1 MSLLQV
7 RDLSVHLSDRTL
19 VSGIDLDLAAGESLA
34 LVGESGSGKSL
45 TSRAIIGLL
54 PPGLTAGGS
63 VTVNGVAMNDPGRAR
78 TIRGSVVSLLMQD
91 PFTMLNPLKRVG
103 VQLADAFPSNERRQM
118 RSGGEIARRLA
129 EVGLEPDVAARYPFQ
144 LSGGMRQRVA
154 LAAALMRD
162 PQLLIADEPT
172 TALDVT
178 VQRDVLRLIADLQR
192 QRGMGFLLITHDLR
206 VAFSVCQRIVVLY
219 AGKMLEAG
227 PAQRVRDATAHPY
240 TNALLS
246 AEPPMDRRVAGLR
259 SVAGAVPR
267 HDDVVGQC
275 PFAPRCSLA
284 IEECWAGPVE
294 LRQVEEAH
302 WTACLRPA
310 DAMLGRSIAPAEEA
324 GSTRK
329 SAPALLSVNHLGKT
343 FGGASQAAI
352 ADATLEVREGESV
365 GLVGGSGSG
374 KTTLA
379 RCVVGLEIPSRGG
392 IELDGVDVTSWM
404 RLSRAQ
410 RRPLRRT
417 VQMVFQDPY
426 SSLNP
431 MRTVGNTLREALAA
445 VDEPS
450 GKDAAKRLLELVQ
463 LPQEMA
469 EKRPPAL
476 SGGERQR
483 VAIARALAGNPRLLV
498 CDESVSALDVSV
510 QAQIIDLLRELRQQM
525 RMALLFIAHDLAVV
539 RQVCDYVYVME
550 RGAIVEYGEA
560 ADVLSTPRH
569 EYTKALIRSVPRDD
583 PGWLST

>member
-19 VSGIDLDLAAGESLA
+19 VSGIELDLAPGESLA

-54 PPGLTAGGS
+54 PSGLAAGGS
-63 VTVNGVAMNDPGRAR
+63 VTINGVPMNDRGRAR
-78 TIRGSVVSLLMQD
+78 TIRGPVVSLLMQD

-103 VQLADAFPSNERRQM
+103 VQLADAFPRSERRRVQ
-118 RSGGEIARRLA
+118 SSGEIARRLA
-129 EVGLEPDVAARYPFQ
+129 EVGLEPDVAARFPFQ

-206 VAFSVCQRIVVLY
+206 VAFSVCERIVVLY

-227 PAQRVRDATAHPY
+227 PAKLVRESTAHPY

-267 HDDVVGQC
+267 HDDVADQC
-275 PFAPRCSLA
+275 PFAARCPLV
-284 IEECWAGPVE
+284 IDECWAGPVE
-294 LRQVEEAH
+294 LRRVEASH
-302 WTACLRPA
+302 WTACIRPA
-310 DAMLGRSIAPAEEA
+310 DAMRGRIVAPSEEDD
-324 GSTRK
+324 STRG
-329 SAPALLSVNHLGKT
+329 SGPALLSVSHLGKT
-343 FGGASQAAI
+343 FGGASRAAV
-352 ADATLEVREGESV
+352 ADATLQVREGESV

-379 RCVVGLEIPSRGG
+379 RCVVGLETPSDGA
-392 IELDGVDVTSWM
+392 IELDGVDVTSWT
-404 RLSRAQ
+404 RLSRVQ

-445 VDEPS
+445 VGEPS
-450 GKDAAKRLLELVQ
+450 GRDAAKRLLELVH

-510 QAQIIDLLRELRQQM
+510 QAQIIDLLRELRREM
-525 RMALLFIAHDLAVV
+525 GMALLFIAHDLAVV

-550 RGAIVEYGEA
+550 RGAIVESGVASE
-560 ADVLSTPRH
+560 VLSMPRH
-569 EYTKALIRSVPRDD
+569 EYTKALLQSVPRDD
-583 PGWLST
+583 PSWICR